1 MQLDDM
7 IIVSVDDHVVEPPDL
22 FERHLPDRYR
32 DLAPRVVHQDD
43 GTDVWEFHGI
53 HIPNIGLNAVAGR
66 PPEEYGI
73 DPTSFDELR
82 EGCFDVEKRV
92 LDMSAN
98 GVLGSLNFPSLPGF
112 AGRLFGALEDKTA
125 ARILTEAYNDWH
137 IDEWCGYA
145 PERFIPL
152 AVPAIWDPEVTAA
165 EIRRVAKKGCHAIT
179 FPENPVPLGLPSL
192 HSDHWDPVW
201 QAASDTGMIVC
212 MHIGSSSKLVITSPD
227 APMDVMMLLQPMNI
241 VQCAADLV
249 YSPIWKKFPDVTVAL
264 SEGGIGWIPYFLE
277 RLDHTVRTHKAW
289 TGVDFGGQTPSEFFL
304 DHVML
309 CFITDP
315 VGLKLARDHIGVE
328 NITVEIDYP
337 HSDTTWPNAP
347 ERLLGEF
354 AQTDLTDAE
363 VNAITYENAMRY
375 FRYDPFSIRPR
386 ERCTVGALRAEAIG
400 VDTKPIAR
408 GRRFPEQ
415 HGITVNKMVPTA

>member
-53 HIPNIGLNAVAGR
+53 HIPNVGLNAVAGR

-82 EGCFDVEKRV
+82 AGCFDVEKRV

-137 IDEWCGYA
+137 IDEWCGHA

-165 EIRRVAKKGCHAIT
+165 EMRRVAKKGCHAIT

-201 QAASDTGMIVC
+201 EAASDTGMMVC
-212 MHIGSSSKLVITSPD
+212 MHIGSSSKLVITAPD
-227 APMDVMMLLQPMNI
+227 A
-241 VQCAADLV
+241 
-249 YSPIWKKFPDVTVAL
+249 L
-264 SEGGIGWIPYFLE
+264 SLI
-277 RLDHTVRTHKAW
+277 
-289 TGVDFGGQTPSEFFL
+289 
-304 DHVML
+304 
-309 CFITDP
+309 
-315 VGLKLARDHIGVE
+315 HI
-328 NITVEIDYP
+328 
-337 HSDTTWPNAP
+337 
-347 ERLLGEF
+347 
-354 AQTDLTDAE
+354 
-363 VNAITYENAMRY
+363 
-375 FRYDPFSIRPR
+375 
-386 ERCTVGALRAEAIG
+386 
-400 VDTKPIAR
+400 
-408 GRRFPEQ
+408 
-415 HGITVNKMVPTA
+415 